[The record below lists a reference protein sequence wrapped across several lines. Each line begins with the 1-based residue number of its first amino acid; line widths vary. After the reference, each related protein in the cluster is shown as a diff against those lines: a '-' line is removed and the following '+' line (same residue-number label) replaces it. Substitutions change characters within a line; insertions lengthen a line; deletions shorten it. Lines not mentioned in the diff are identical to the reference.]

1 MRGGTHLQ
9 RGGLVTG
16 GEKRRPVIGGQRPRG
31 GTTISRKN
39 MILEVMK

>member
-9 RGGLVTG
+9 RGGLVIG
-16 GEKRRPVIGGQRPRG
+16 GEKRRPVTGGQRPRG
-31 GTTISRKN
+31 ETTIRRRN

>member
-9 RGGLVTG
+9 KGGLVTG
-16 GEKRRPVIGGQRPRG
+16 GEKKRPVIGGPRPRG
-31 GTTISRKN
+31 ETTIRQRN